1 MEKNINDSQFLND
14 IPIKRFINIAK
25 KRAAQSALLYE
36 HVNKYHSISY
46 NEFLNRVSAFAAGLK
61 IIGASKGDRLA
72 IIHANSPEW
81 ITCDLAC
88 LALGVVDVPLYKSIT
103 NDQLTYIINQCS
115 PKFFLLSNYR
125 SYRKIMETN
134 SEVLKETKFI
144 IAEQTNE
151 IGKEIQNLFF
161 YDSVYRMGLAE
172 VERGEFSIDEAVSL
186 ISADD
191 DATIIYT
198 SGTTGQPKGVVI
210 TNRNIASEI
219 DGLNK
224 AIETKEND
232 SIISFLPLS
241 HVFARLVDYFII
253 FSGRTIAYSETME
266 ALAKNLVEIKPTLLV
281 GVPRVYDKLY
291 SAIRDAAKDGYAK
304 TLLEWGI
311 RIGEQWNSAAD
322 RGEKPSLLLRILH
335 FIADRLIYS
344 RIREKLGGNI
354 RILISGGA
362 PLRRDVATFF
372 RNLGLV
378 IQEGYGLTET
388 CCAVALNRKDRIKIG
403 TVGEAIEGAEIKIAE
418 NNEIFIRGPMIMK
431 GYYRNE
437 TATSEVIDNDGW
449 LHTGDAGF
457 IDTDGFITIN
467 DRIKELIKTSSGK
480 YVAPQKLEHLLTENS
495 MIANAAII
503 GDGRKFI
510 SALIVPE
517 KKFIAAKAQQ
527 LGLSALNNNE
537 VLNNQSVT
545 ALYKSLISDIN
556 RNLESHEKIKNF
568 RLLEND
574 FSVEEGELTPTL
586 KLRRKIISEKYGYLI
601 ASIYEGFD

>member
-1 MEKNINDSQFLND
+1 MEKNINDSQILND

-25 KRAAQSALLYE
+25 KHAVQSALLYE

-46 NEFLNRVSAFAAGLK
+46 NEFLLRVSAFAAGLK
-61 IIGASKGDRLA
+61 KIGASKGDRLA

-81 ITCDLAC
+81 IICDLAC
-88 LALGVVDVPLYKSIT
+88 LALGVVDIPLYKSIT
-103 NDQLTYIINQCS
+103 NEQLTYIINQCA

-144 IAEQTNE
+144 IAEKPND
-151 IGKEIQNLFF
+151 IGKEIPNLFF

-172 VERGEFSIDEAVSL
+172 VEKGEFSIDEAALL

-210 TNRNIASEI
+210 TNRNIVSEI
-219 DGLNK
+219 DGLYK

-241 HVFARLVDYFII
+241 HVLARLVDYFII

-304 TLLEWGI
+304 ALLEWGI
-311 RIGEQWNSAAD
+311 RIGERWNSAAD
-322 RGEKPSLLLRILH
+322 RGEVPALLLRVLH

-388 CCAVALNRKDRIKIG
+388 CCAVTLNRKDRIKIG
-403 TVGEAIEGAEIKIAE
+403 TVGEAVEGAEIKIAE
-418 NNEIFIRGPMIMK
+418 NNEILIRGPMIMK

-437 TATSEVIDNDGW
+437 TATSEVIDKEGW

-457 IDTDGFITIN
+457 IDTDGYITIN

-517 KKFIAAKAQQ
+517 KKFISGKAQQ

-537 VLNNQSVT
+537 FLNNQSVT

-556 RNLESHEKIKNF
+556 RNLESHEKIKSF

-574 FSVEEGELTPTL
+574 FSVEGGELTPTL

-601 ASIYEGFD
+601 ESIYEGFD